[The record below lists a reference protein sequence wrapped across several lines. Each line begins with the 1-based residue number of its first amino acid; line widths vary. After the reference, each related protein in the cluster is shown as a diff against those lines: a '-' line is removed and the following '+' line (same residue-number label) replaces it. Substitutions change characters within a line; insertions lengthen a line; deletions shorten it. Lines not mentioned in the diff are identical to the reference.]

1 MKMTTANTGHSSSD
15 QSGSPL
21 KFFGKTRGFSAARI
35 KDRENGATKLT
46 VLAPQFEF
54 KASTPAKED
63 DLAL

>member
-1 MKMTTANTGHSSSD
+1 MTTANTGHSSSD
-15 QSGSPL
+15 QSGCQL
-21 KFFGKTRGFSAARI
+21 EFFGNFRGLSAPCI
-35 KDRENGATKLT
+35 KDRKNGSTKSS